1 MSQQRRNLGALGEK
15 LAAKHL
21 RKKGYTIIEQ
31 NYRCRLGEIDIVAR
45 DGTTLVFV
53 EVKTRTSTTF
63 GTPAMAVTPKKQQQ
77 ISRAAQQYLASHDLF
92 DSAARFDV
100 VAVFLPPNGAREIEI
115 VPNAF
120 DLIA

>member
-21 RKKGYTIIEQ
+21 REKGYTIIEQ
-31 NYRCRLGEIDIVAR
+31 NYRCRLGEIDIIAQ

-100 VAVFLPPNGAREIEI
+100 VAVFLPPNGASEIEI